1 MDNQVQRG
9 STFRVLLDL
18 PYAKEAQIETNENTH
33 EVTTLPDREITLLA
47 AEDNDLNYEILRE
60 QLRMQGIRCVRA
72 INGKE
77 CLEIFRDSVEHEYDA
92 ILMDMQMPVM
102 NGLEAARAIRKLNHP
117 EVRSIPI
124 IALTANVFDVDVQR
138 SKAVE
143 MNAHLV
149 KPIDP
154 QKLFRTLIALW
165 K

>member
-77 CLEIFRDSVEHEYDA
+77 CLEIFRDSVGHEYDA

-117 EVRSIPI
+117 EARSIPI
-124 IALTANVFDVDVQR
+124 IALTANAYQEDME
-138 SKAVE
+138 ACMAAG
-143 MNAHLV
+143 MNEHLA
-149 KPIDP
+149 KPIRIEEVV
-154 QKLFRTLIALW
+154 QVLAKYL
-165 K
+165 

>member
-124 IALTANVFDVDVQR
+124 IALTANAYQEDME
-138 SKAVE
+138 ACMAAG
-143 MNAHLV
+143 MNEHLA
-149 KPIDP
+149 KPIRIEEVV
-154 QKLFRTLIALW
+154 QVLAKYL
-165 K
+165 

>member
-102 NGLEAARAIRKLNHP
+102 NGLEA
-117 EVRSIPI
+117 RSIPI
-124 IALTANVFDVDVQR
+124 IALTANAYQEDME
-138 SKAVE
+138 ACMAAG
-143 MNAHLV
+143 MNEHLA
-149 KPIDP
+149 KPIRIEEVV
-154 QKLFRTLIALW
+154 QVLAKYL
-165 K
+165 

>member
-77 CLEIFRDSVEHEYDA
+77 CLEIFRDSGTRIRCNTDGHADAGHEWSGSCQSHSEAESSGSKEHTDHSTDSQCISGRYGSLYGGRHE
-92 ILMDMQMPVM
+92 
-102 NGLEAARAIRKLNHP
+102 
-117 EVRSIPI
+117 
-124 IALTANVFDVDVQR
+124 
-138 SKAVE
+138 
-143 MNAHLV
+143 
-149 KPIDP
+149 
-154 QKLFRTLIALW
+154 
-165 K
+165 

>member
-102 NGLEAARAIRKLNHP
+102 NGLEA
-117 EVRSIPI
+117 ESSG
-124 IALTANVFDVDVQR
+124 
-138 SKAVE
+138 SKE
-143 MNAHLV
+143 HTDHSTDSQCISGRYGSLYGG
-149 KPIDP
+149 
-154 QKLFRTLIALW
+154 RHE
-165 K
+165 

>member
-77 CLEIFRDSVEHEYDA
+77 CLEIFWDSVEHEYDA

-117 EVRSIPI
+117 EARSIPI
-124 IALTANVFDVDVQR
+124 IALTANAYQEDME
-138 SKAVE
+138 ACMAAG
-143 MNAHLV
+143 MNEHLA
-149 KPIDP
+149 KPIRIEEVV
-154 QKLFRTLIALW
+154 QVLAKYL
-165 K
+165 

>member
-92 ILMDMQMPVM
+92 ILMDMQMP
-102 NGLEAARAIRKLNHP
+102 GHEWSGSCQSHSEA
-117 EVRSIPI
+117 ESSG
-124 IALTANVFDVDVQR
+124 
-138 SKAVE
+138 SKE
-143 MNAHLV
+143 HTDHSTDSQCLSGRYGS
-149 KPIDP
+149 
-154 QKLFRTLIALW
+154 LYGGRHE
-165 K
+165 

>member
-1 MDNQVQRG
+1 
-9 STFRVLLDL
+9 
-18 PYAKEAQIETNENTH
+18 
-33 EVTTLPDREITLLA
+33 
-47 AEDNDLNYEILRE
+47 
-60 QLRMQGIRCVRA
+60 MQGIRCVRA

-77 CLEIFRDSVEHEYDA
+77 CLEICRDSVEHEYDA

-117 EVRSIPI
+117 EARSIPI

>member
-77 CLEIFRDSVEHEYDA
+77 CLEIVRDSVEHEYDA

-117 EVRSIPI
+117 EARSIPI
-124 IALTANVFDVDVQR
+124 IALTANAYQEDME
-138 SKAVE
+138 ACMAAG
-143 MNAHLV
+143 MNEHLA
-149 KPIDP
+149 KPIRIEEVV
-154 QKLFRTLIALW
+154 QVLAKYL
-165 K
+165 